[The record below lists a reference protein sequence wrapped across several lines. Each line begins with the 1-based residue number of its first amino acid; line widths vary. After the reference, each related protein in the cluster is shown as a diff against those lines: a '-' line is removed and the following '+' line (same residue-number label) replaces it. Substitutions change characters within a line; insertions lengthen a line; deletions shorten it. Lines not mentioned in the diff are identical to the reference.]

1 MFLKQAIRE
10 LTPPIL
16 FRAIQKGRKRGLVFQ
31 GDYADW
37 SEAQKAS
44 RGYDQKEILQRVF
57 DAEMKVKRGEA
68 IDARDGVPFDTFQ
81 FSLPMMMGI
90 LRAAALRQEPLTVV
104 DFGGA
109 FGGLYRQ
116 YKALGVPGRVNWA
129 VVEQRAFTTL
139 GIAHFQ
145 NDELRFFETLDDAL
159 QTSAPDIVLLSSV
172 LQYLPEPY
180 ALLTRIVE
188 SGARQVLINR
198 TPCANRPRDV
208 LTVQTVP
215 PEIYPA
221 SYPCWILSRERLLK
235 AVAPQYRV
243 LASFT
248 DGSGHWSSDVTEFE
262 LAGFILDR
270 TTEAGS

>member
-1 MFLKQAIRE
+1 MLLKQAIRE

-16 FRAIQKGRKRGLVFQ
+16 FRVFQKGRKRGLLFQ

-37 SEAQKAS
+37 SKAKKAS
-44 RGYDQKEILQRVF
+44 RGYDQDEIVRRVF
-57 DAEMKVKRGEA
+57 EAEMKVKRGEA
-68 IDARDGVPFDTFQ
+68 VDARDGVSFDAIQ
-81 FSLPMMMGI
+81 FSLPMMAGI
-90 LRAAALRQEPLTVV
+90 MRAAARRHGPLRVV

-116 YKALGVPGRVNWA
+116 YKALGVPGPVNWA

-139 GIAHFQ
+139 GKANFQ
-145 NDELRFFETLDDAL
+145 NDELRFFENLDDAL
-159 QTSAPDIVLLSSV
+159 QAGRPDIMLLSSV
-172 LQYLPEPY
+172 LQYLADPY
-180 ALLTRIVE
+180 AFLKRVMA
-188 SGARQVLINR
+188 SGALQVLIDR
-198 TPCANRPRDV
+198 TPCAKLQRDV

-221 SYPCWILSRERLLK
+221 SYPCWILSRERLLA
-235 AVAPQYRV
+235 AVAPQYRM

-248 DGSGHWSSDVTEFE
+248 DGSGHWSSDVTDFE

-270 TTEAGS
+270 TAEASS